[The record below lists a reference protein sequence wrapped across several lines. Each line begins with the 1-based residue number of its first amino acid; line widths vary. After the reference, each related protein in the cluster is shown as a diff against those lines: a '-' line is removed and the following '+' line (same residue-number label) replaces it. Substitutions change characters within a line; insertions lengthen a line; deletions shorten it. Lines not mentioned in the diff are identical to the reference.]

1 MKLTADLSTETLQ
14 ARREGQDIL
23 KVMRM
28 KKPTTKIIYPARIS
42 FRFKKEIKR
51 FTEKQ
56 KLRELNTTKPPLQQ
70 ILKEIL

>member
-1 MKLTADLSTETLQ
+1 MKLTADLSNETCRPECL
-14 ARREGQDIL
+14 QDIL

-28 KKPTTKIIYPARIS
+28 KKTYNQDYLSSKDLIQIQ
-42 FRFKKEIKR
+42 KEIKR